1 MAMKMKKYEELELR
15 DDFMFSRIMSNPKF
29 VKPLLETILGVK
41 IRKIV
46 YPQTQ
51 KTIDLSLQAK
61 GIRLDVYVEDDQNT
75 VFNLEMQTSDGA
87 NLPKRMRY
95 YQGMIDLNILDK
107 GQDYTTLKKSYVIFI
122 CTFDP
127 FGEGRHIY
135 TFCNT
140 CQENTALTLDDDA
153 VKIILSTKGTMDDVS
168 PEMKRILD
176 YIDGKGASDE
186 YTKQLE
192 EAVRSARQNE
202 SWRLGYMTLEYEY
215 RQRYEEGLKEGKEEG
230 LKEGLKEGKEEGLKE
245 GEETG
250 IAKTN
255 ERFIR
260 KLYKR
265 GESIAS
271 IAEFVELDE
280 ETVKRIIEAMGYR
293 VRK

>member
-29 VKPLLETILGVK
+29 VKPLLETISGVK

-176 YIDGKGASDE
+176 YIDGKGASDKFTE
-186 YTKQLE
+186 ELE

-202 SWRLGYMTLEYEY
+202 RWRLDYMTLEYEY
-215 RQRYEEGLKEGKEEG
+215 RQRYLEGKEEG
-230 LKEGLKEGKEEGLKE
+230 REEGRAE
-245 GEETG
+245 GR
-250 IAKTN
+250 
-255 ERFIR
+255 ERTIQ
-260 KLYKR
+260 KLHER

-271 IAEFVELDE
+271 IADIVELNE
-280 ETVKRIIEAMGYR
+280 EEVKRVIS
-293 VRK
+293 KLKL

>member
-41 IRKIV
+41 IQKIV

-176 YIDGKGASDE
+176 YIDGKGASDKFTE
-186 YTKQLE
+186 ELE

-202 SWRLGYMTLEYEY
+202 RWRLDYMTLEYEY
-215 RQRYEEGLKEGKEEG
+215 SQRYLEGKEEG
-230 LKEGLKEGKEEGLKE
+230 REEGRAE
-245 GEETG
+245 GR
-250 IAKTN
+250 
-255 ERFIR
+255 ERTIQ
-260 KLYKR
+260 KLHER

-271 IAEFVELDE
+271 IADIVELNE
-280 ETVKRIIEAMGYR
+280 EEVKRVISELA
-293 VRK
+293 

>member
-29 VKPLLETILGVK
+29 VKPLLEAILGVK

-176 YIDGKGASDE
+176 YIDGKGASDKFTE
-186 YTKQLE
+186 ELE

-202 SWRLGYMTLEYEY
+202 RWRLDYMTLEYEY
-215 RQRYEEGLKEGKEEG
+215 RQRYLEGKEEG
-230 LKEGLKEGKEEGLKE
+230 REEGRAE
-245 GEETG
+245 GR
-250 IAKTN
+250 
-255 ERFIR
+255 ERTIQ
-260 KLYKR
+260 KLHER

-271 IAEFVELDE
+271 IADIVELNE
-280 ETVKRIIEAMGYR
+280 EEVKRVIS
-293 VRK
+293 KLKL

>member
-1 MAMKMKKYEELELR
+1 MQMRNRKEGEYTMAREIKPYEELELK
-15 DDFMFSRIMSNPKF
+15 DDFMFGLIMHDPKY
-29 VKPLLETILGVK
+29 VKPFLEMILKIK
-41 IRKIV
+41 IRKVV
-46 YPQTQ
+46 YPQSQ
-51 KTIDLSLQAK
+51 KSIDLSANAK
-61 GIRLDVYVEDDQNT
+61 AIRLDVYVEDDQNT
-75 VFNLEMQTSDGA
+75 VFNLEMQTSDNR

-95 YQGMIDLNILDK
+95 YQGVIDLNILQK
-107 GQDYTTLKKSYVIFI
+107 GQDYTKLKKSYVIFI

-215 RQRYEEGLKEGKEEG
+215 RQRYEEGLKEG
-230 LKEGLKEGKEEGLKE
+230 
-245 GEETG
+245 EETG

-265 GESIAS
+265 GERIAS

-280 ETVKRIIEAMGYR
+280 ETVKRIIEAMGLE
-293 VRK
+293 

>member
-168 PEMKRILD
+168 PEMQRILD
-176 YIDGKGASDE
+176 YIDGKGASDKFTE
-186 YTKQLE
+186 ELE

-202 SWRLGYMTLEYEY
+202 RWRLDYMTLEYEY
-215 RQRYEEGLKEGKEEG
+215 RQRYLEGKEEG
-230 LKEGLKEGKEEGLKE
+230 RAEGREEGRAE
-245 GEETG
+245 GR
-250 IAKTN
+250 
-255 ERFIR
+255 ERTIQ
-260 KLYKR
+260 KLHER

-271 IAEFVELDE
+271 IADIVELNE
-280 ETVKRIIEAMGYR
+280 EEVKRVIS
-293 VRK
+293 KLKL

>member
-168 PEMKRILD
+168 PEMQRILD
-176 YIDGKGASDE
+176 YIDGKGASDKFTE
-186 YTKQLE
+186 ELE
-192 EAVRSARQNE
+192 EAVCSARQNE
-202 SWRLGYMTLEYEY
+202 RWRLNYMTLEYEY
-215 RQRYEEGLKEGKEEG
+215 RQRYLEGKEEG
-230 LKEGLKEGKEEGLKE
+230 REEGLRK

-250 IAKTN
+250 IAKTR
-255 ERFIR
+255 ERTIQ
-260 KLYKR
+260 KLHER
-265 GESIAS
+265 GESIQF
-271 IAEFVELDE
+271 IADIVELDE
-280 ETVKRIIEAMGYR
+280 EEVKRVIDAL
-293 VRK
+293 KL

>member
-1 MAMKMKKYEELELR
+1 
-15 DDFMFSRIMSNPKF
+15 
-29 VKPLLETILGVK
+29 
-41 IRKIV
+41 
-46 YPQTQ
+46 
-51 KTIDLSLQAK
+51 
-61 GIRLDVYVEDDQNT
+61 
-75 VFNLEMQTSDGA
+75 MQTSDGA

-176 YIDGKGASDE
+176 YIDGKGASDKFTE
-186 YTKQLE
+186 ELE
-192 EAVRSARQNE
+192 EAVCSARQNE
-202 SWRLGYMTLEYEY
+202 RWRLDYMTLEYEY
-215 RQRYEEGLKEGKEEG
+215 RQRYLEGKEEG
-230 LKEGLKEGKEEGLKE
+230 REEGRAE
-245 GEETG
+245 GRAEG
-250 IAKTN
+250 R
-255 ERFIR
+255 ERTIQ
-260 KLYKR
+260 KLHER

-271 IAEFVELDE
+271 IADIVELNE
-280 ETVKRIIEAMGYR
+280 EEVKRVIS
-293 VRK
+293 KLKL

>member
-1 MAMKMKKYEELELR
+1 MSLNMKKYEELELR

-176 YIDGKGASDE
+176 YIDGKGASDKFTE
-186 YTKQLE
+186 ELE

-202 SWRLGYMTLEYEY
+202 RWRLDYMTLEYEY
-215 RQRYEEGLKEGKEEG
+215 RQRYLEGKEEG
-230 LKEGLKEGKEEGLKE
+230 REEGRAE
-245 GEETG
+245 GR
-250 IAKTN
+250 
-255 ERFIR
+255 ERTIQ
-260 KLYKR
+260 KLHER

-271 IAEFVELDE
+271 IADIVELNE
-280 ETVKRIIEAMGYR
+280 EEVKRVISELA
-293 VRK
+293 

>member
-29 VKPLLETILGVK
+29 VKPRLETILGVK
-41 IRKIV
+41 IRKIE

-176 YIDGKGASDE
+176 YIDGKGASDKFTE
-186 YTKQLE
+186 ELE

-202 SWRLGYMTLEYEY
+202 RWRLDYMTLEYEY
-215 RQRYEEGLKEGKEEG
+215 RQRYLEGKEEG
-230 LKEGLKEGKEEGLKE
+230 REEGRAE
-245 GEETG
+245 GR
-250 IAKTN
+250 
-255 ERFIR
+255 ERTIQ
-260 KLYKR
+260 KLHER

-271 IAEFVELDE
+271 IADIVELNE
-280 ETVKRIIEAMGYR
+280 EEVKRVIS
-293 VRK
+293 KLKL